1 MQKLNRIFW
10 IALVALSLGACSGI
24 QHRAFNPTD
33 RQDIKTI
40 GLLTPA
46 VPDTVSVKMS
56 VHPGQSLGMVGTLI
70 ARSDMNDKSADFT
83 HAAQGTGFVCSK
95 RFKNQLEAGLNEAG
109 FAVKAMNVSRPT
121 GGYDFLKRYPADDG
135 SVDAYLDLYSDLV
148 GFTAAGGTT
157 PYRPTVLLHVRL
169 VRASDHK
176 VLYQDAIAYN
186 AFGDGDGAVT
196 IAPSRQ
202 YEFPEFAELM
212 ANPLKALEGLQL
224 AMRATGEELAR
235 QLR

>member
-1 MQKLNRIFW
+1 MNKSGQIFW
-10 IALVALSLGACSGI
+10 VALIALGLQACSGI
-24 QHRAFNPTD
+24 QYRALDPSE
-33 RQDIKTI
+33 RRDIKTI

-46 VPDTVSVKMS
+46 VSDTVAVKMS
-56 VHPGQSLGMVGTLI
+56 VHPGQSLGMIGTLL
-70 ARSDMNDKSADFT
+70 ARSDMIDKSADFT
-83 HAAQGTGFVCSK
+83 QAASGNGFVCSK
-95 RFKNQLEAGLNEAG
+95 RFEKSLYAGLTKAG
-109 FAVKAMNVSRPT
+109 YAVKKVHVSRST
-121 GGYDFLKRYPADDG
+121 SSYEFLTRYPEADG

-186 AFGDGDGAVT
+186 AFGDGAGAVT
-196 IAPSRQ
+196 IAPSRS
-202 YEFPEFAELM
+202 YEFAVFSSLM
-212 ANPLKALEGLQL
+212 ANARQALEGLQL
-224 AMRATGEELAR
+224 AMKVTGEELAR